1 MPGRG
6 DLTGVVGRVG
16 MAGCLVGL
24 LCLVEVI

>member
-16 MAGCLVGL
+16 MPGNGAGLV
-24 LCLVEVI
+24 CLVEVI